1 VTFNPSDVVT
11 VDFPGVSTE
20 SGIDSCRLM
29 LFAYPIAKLLMFQ
42 LCCQNPIASHV
53 LTKNHLPISPPAYC

>member
-1 VTFNPSDVVT
+1 MGRRRFS
-11 VDFPGVSTE
+11 GSRIASSTE

-53 LTKNHLPISPPAYC
+53 LTKNHLPITPPAYC